1 MNVPQNAADIHY
13 VRDQTEGARLV
24 RTTMTLTAN
33 ALAQWLIVRLAGQSF
48 GVEVRCVRELATTQD
63 KHIAPLPRLPDG
75 MVGVLKLRDEV
86 LPVADLRRLLGLPAL
101 AAETAALVQLLKD
114 REQDHVNWLR
124 ELEACVRE
132 RRPFQLATDPHECKF
147 GKWYDTLVADE
158 NTVAEL
164 CNGDRILVHTLSQ
177 FDAPHKRIHS
187 IAQAVTEAAVRDGVE
202 EAQAIIDRTRDG
214 DLAAM
219 IQLFAATR
227 STLAER
233 RHPLLVVLS
242 LFGRNV
248 AALVDSVEAVTT
260 VGEGMLTDEGQTN
273 LSSAMVVGFMRSQ
286 GEQTDKPT
294 PLLDIAAVLAP
305 CFGTVGA
312 PNNSSPAC

>member
-1 MNVPQNAADIHY
+1 MHA
-13 VRDQTEGARLV
+13 
-24 RTTMTLTAN
+24 TAT
-33 ALAQWLIVRLAGQSF
+33 ALDQWLIVRLAGQSF

-75 MVGVLKLRDEV
+75 VVGVLKLRDEV
-86 LPVADLRRLLGLPAL
+86 LPVADLRRLLGMPAL
-101 AAETAALVQLLKD
+101 ATETTALVQLLKD

-132 RRPFQLATDPHECKF
+132 QRTFQLATNPHMCKF
-147 GKWYDTLVADE
+147 GKWFDALMADD
-158 NTVAEL
+158 AALSAL
-164 CNGDRILVHTLSQ
+164 CNGDEMLERSFRQTLAQ
-177 FDAPHKRIHS
+177 FDAPHQRIHS
-187 IAQAVTEAAVRDGVE
+187 IAQRVTEAV
-202 EAQAIIDRTRDG
+202 AQGHADEGHAIIERTRDG

-219 IQLFAATR
+219 IQLFAAACT
-227 STLAER
+227 TLAER

-248 AALVDSVEAVTT
+248 GALVDSVEAVTT
-260 VGEGMLTDEGQTN
+260 VGEEMLTDDGQSN

-294 PLLDIAAVLAP
+294 PLLNIEGVLAA
-305 CFGTVGA
+305 CFGRA
-312 PNNSSPAC
+312 DNSQDDVPTS